1 MEKWIEF
8 YEPFFPTRDAAARF
22 VAACEATADT
32 TRSPMLMMHQTQRL
46 VSLADEVVKIC
57 SRDSLRLLFLVI
69 CAENIAKLQDGY
81 GLEGKSKFY
90 TRKFFDQFLSTR
102 DKSQLEMGFVKEDP
116 RGLDRLLGLTEAVD
130 HLYAVRCDVVHEGRY
145 WEFFF
150 STDGYPH
157 YSISSPVGTKIGYSQ
172 LRDMIVRAS
181 IAAMR
186 SQLPK
191 TAGGDDAA

>member
-1 MEKWIEF
+1 
-8 YEPFFPTRDAAARF
+8 
-22 VAACEATADT
+22 
-32 TRSPMLMMHQTQRL
+32 MLTMHQTQRL

-81 GLEGKSKFY
+81 GLEGRSKFY

-102 DKSQLEMGFVKEDP
+102 DKNQLETGFVKEDR
-116 RGLDRLLGLTEAVD
+116 RGLDRLLGLKVVVD

-150 STDGYPH
+150 STDGSPH

-172 LRDMIVRAS
+172 LRDLIVRAS
-181 IAAMR
+181 IAAMWL
-186 SQLPK
+186 QQPK
-191 TAGGDDAA
+191 AAGGDDAA